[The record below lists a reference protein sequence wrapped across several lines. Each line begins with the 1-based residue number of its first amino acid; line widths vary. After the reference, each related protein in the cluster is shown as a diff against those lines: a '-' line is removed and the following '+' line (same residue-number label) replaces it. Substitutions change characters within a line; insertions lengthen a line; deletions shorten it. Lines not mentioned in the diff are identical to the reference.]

1 MSESASG
8 LTQTVLAVTPSPA
21 APEESRFWRVLS
33 QGLASRGWSVV
44 TFTTRASEDYS
55 PADAVLIPADLI
67 RFARDAR
74 PADRGQEYRP
84 PEWLGP
90 SMLWRQIDWEHDRR
104 GITAYQP
111 LVREGL
117 LRLAA
122 FVDDVVRRVRPAIVL
137 TTNKI
142 LHPCAF
148 LQAAGRYWGAAAGVV
163 ERSPFDSIW
172 FEPRGLF
179 AESEIWSNWA
189 SAAIEPRHRAIGAE
203 TRARIL
209 RNPAGFRAAEASRS
223 RDDYSRFPRPLVFL
237 PMDNVLWTAW
247 SSHGHPQ
254 GRLDNPVFSSP
265 LVAIQRLSAWVQ
277 RNGGTL
283 LVKPH
288 PSDLHVPKLPLP
300 ANTHLVD
307 GEIRHLIETS
317 DLTVTFNTKLAFV
330 ALSAG
335 VRPVTLADN
344 PAAVSGLTTHWRDFA
359 TPEQAL
365 EKGLEA
371 PPAPA
376 AEIDDFFGWLG
387 SDYFYEPDQWG
398 SGQGPAELVDRLL
411 PEIPASEP
419 VSPAILSIVPDLVSG
434 WLPHQRDTTPPLER
448 DTSAP
453 RRVVLDVTRLADP
466 RTHHSGITRYGRELL
481 RHYRERDDLEVW
493 ALLKATGRPW
503 SHMVGMMLDE
513 VHQATSDRVIHVLG
527 GDVAGAI
534 RRECGRLTRRDVYHS
549 IQHPLP
555 RQRLPGEPTRI
566 VTIHD
571 VLHAKYPEFHMV
583 DAPPTIMKVLDSIDP
598 LSDFLIC
605 DSDQTRRDVLSM
617 VPIDASRTRVV
628 PLGVAP
634 SEAGADEAPDPLL
647 MTFPEGYVTAL
658 IQRELRKN
666 ADALITGIAQGLRAA
681 GMSDCGVVFLTSGD
695 EQRHLSESNLSVLD
709 LAVESGIRPER
720 VAVLAGPSDERMMA
734 VLGGARAFV
743 FGSKYEGFG
752 LPPLEAMAAGCPVV
766 VPANSS
772 LIEMAAGAACY
783 ASGTSAAELAEALRM
798 VLSRPAYAAGLAQ
811 AGRRRADELSWTATA
826 SKTAEVYRQVA
837 G

>member
-1 MSESASG
+1 MSESGAG
-8 LTQTVLAVTPSPA
+8 PTKTVLAVTPSDA
-21 APEESRFWRVLS
+21 APEEMRFWS
-33 QGLASRGWSVV
+33 GLAQGFESRGWSLV
-44 TFTTRASEDYS
+44 TFMSRESQDFS
-55 PADAVLIPADLI
+55 PADSVLLSANPI
-67 RFARDAR
+67 RLALDAR
-74 PADRGQEYRP
+74 LADRRQEYRP
-84 PEWLGP
+84 PEWLSS
-90 SMLWRQIDWEHDRR
+90 SMLWRQVDWEHHRR
-104 GITAYQP
+104 DFTGYQP
-111 LVREGL
+111 LLREGH
-117 LRLAA
+117 LRLGA

-142 LHPCAF
+142 ESRCAF
-148 LQAAGRYWGAAAGVV
+148 LRAAALHWGVSVGVV

-172 FEPRGLF
+172 FEPQGLF
-179 AESEIWSNWA
+179 AESEIWSKWA

-203 TRARIL
+203 KRARIL
-209 RNPAGFRAAEASRS
+209 RNPAGFRVAQASRS
-223 RDDYSRFPRPLVFL
+223 RDDYGRFPRPLVFL

-254 GRLDNPVFSSP
+254 GRLDNPLFSSP
-265 LVAIQRLSAWVQ
+265 LIAIQRLSAWVQ

-307 GEIRHLIETS
+307 GEIGHLIDTS

-330 ALSAG
+330 ALAAG
-335 VRPVTLADN
+335 IRPVTLADN

-376 AEIDDFFGWLG
+376 AETDDFFGWLG
-387 SDYFYEPDQWG
+387 SEYFYEPDQWG

-448 DTSAP
+448 DASAP
-453 RRVVLDVTRLADP
+453 RRVILDVTRLADP
-466 RTHHSGITRYGRELL
+466 RTRHSGITRYGRELL
-481 RHYRERDDLEVW
+481 DHYRERDDLEVW
-493 ALLKATGRPW
+493 ALFKATGRPW
-503 SHMVGMMLDE
+503 SHMVGAMLDE
-513 VHQATSDRVIHVLG
+513 VHQATADRVIHVQG

-534 RRECGRLTRRDVYHS
+534 RRECGPLTPRDVYHS

-555 RQRLPGEPTRI
+555 RQRLPGKPTQI
-566 VTIHD
+566 LTIHD
-571 VLHAKYPEFHMV
+571 VLHAKYPEFHVV
-583 DAPPTIMKVLDSIDP
+583 DGPPTIMKVLDSIDP

-617 VPIDASRTRVV
+617 LPIDASRTRVV
-628 PLGVAP
+628 PLGVSSWEP
-634 SEAGADEAPDPLL
+634 RADEVLDPWV
-647 MTFPEGYVTAL
+647 TRFPEGYLTAL
-658 IQRELRKN
+658 IQREPRKN
-666 ADALITGIAQGLRAA
+666 GEALIRGIAQGMLGA
-681 GMSDCGVVFLTSGD
+681 GMPELGVLLYTSG
-695 EQRHLSESNLSVLD
+695 EVEHVLD
-709 LAVESGIRPER
+709 LAIESGLSRGQ
-720 VAVLAGPSDERMMA
+720 VLVLAGPSDERMMA

-783 ASGTSAAELAEALRM
+783 ASGTSAEELAEALHM

-811 AGRRRADELSWTATA
+811 AGRRRADELSWAATA
-826 SKTAEVYRQVA
+826 AKTAEVYRQVA